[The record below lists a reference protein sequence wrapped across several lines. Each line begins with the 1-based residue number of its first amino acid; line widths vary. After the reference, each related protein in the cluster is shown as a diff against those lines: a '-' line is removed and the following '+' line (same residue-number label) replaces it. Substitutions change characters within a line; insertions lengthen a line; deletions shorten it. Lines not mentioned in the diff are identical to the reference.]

1 MSWFKRRP
9 RVKEPP
15 KTKGHRSSPTAEKML
30 EENKKSVRAKSETK
44 EKKH

>member
-15 KTKGHRSSPTAEKML
+15 KQTPQHTSPLTRKLLKEQQDAVKPKKDSSI
-30 EENKKSVRAKSETK
+30 
-44 EKKH
+44 